1 MKVRCLTSLLALS
14 LCCFT
19 ACSNRNSTVTSSGT
33 GVLYLTTQG
42 NSALEAFSIN
52 LGSGGLSLSGSAVS
66 TGAFP
71 TAIALSPTLNALFV
85 ANKDSNDISAY
96 TVNSDGSLTAASGTT
111 KTGTTPMGL
120 AIDPAGNFLFV
131 ANQGSSDISV
141 FSIDGSS
148 LSEIPGSPFT
158 TIPPGTTLPTDP
170 VGVVVS
176 ASGNFLY
183 VTNSLSG
190 TVSAYSIASSGTL
203 TPLGT
208 SPYLAGTAPSG
219 LALTPG
225 GAFLYVAN
233 TGSNTVSAFSICD
246 KVVTSCAD
254 PNNPDGKLTV
264 IPGPAAQQAFSAG
277 QGPVA
282 VAADPSFN
290 FLYVLDK
297 GSNQISAFAFGSG
310 TGVLTA
316 LAAPTVSTGT
326 TPVSFVI
333 VSGATG
339 SNQGNTVT
347 NPTDYVY
354 VANNGSSTLSVFTLN
369 TSSGI
374 LTPLGQSITTATNPS
389 AVAAD

>member
-1 MKVRCLTSLLALS
+1 MKVRCLTGLLTLS

-33 GVLYLTTQG
+33 GVLYLATQS
-42 NSALEAFSIN
+42 NSSLEAFSVN
-52 LGSGGLSLSGSAVS
+52 LGSGGLSLNGSAAS
-66 TGAFP
+66 TGSFP
-71 TAIALSPTLNALFV
+71 TAIALAPSLNAIFV
-85 ANKDSNDISAY
+85 ANKDSNDVSRY

-111 KTGTTPMGL
+111 NAGTTPMGL
-120 AIDPAGNFLFV
+120 AVDPAGKFLFV
-131 ANQGSSDISV
+131 ANQGSNDVSV
-141 FSIDGSS
+141 FSIDGTS
-148 LSEIPGSPFT
+148 LSEVAGAPFT
-158 TIPPGTTLPTDP
+158 TIPAGTTLPTAP
-170 VGVVVS
+170 MGVVVS

-183 VTNSLSG
+183 VANSLTG
-190 TVSAYSIASSGTL
+190 TVAAFSIAASGAL
-203 TPLGT
+203 MPLGT
-208 SPYLAGTAPSG
+208 SPYPVGTAPTG
-219 LALTPG
+219 MALTPG

-233 TGSNTVSAFSICD
+233 SGSNTVSAFSICD

-254 PNNPDGKLTV
+254 PNNPDGRLTV
-264 IPGPAAQQAFSAG
+264 IPGPASQQAFPAG

-297 GSNQISAFAFGSG
+297 GSNQVSLYSFGSG
-310 TGVLTA
+310 TGA
-316 LAAPTVSTGT
+316 LSTLPVPTVSTGA

-333 VSGATG
+333 LSGATG
-339 SNQGNTVT
+339 SNRGNTTT

-354 VANNGSSTLSVFTLN
+354 VANNGSSTLSVFTLS

-374 LTPLGQSITTATNPS
+374 LFPLGQSISTQTNPS